1 MRHMHPFLQK
11 QLLDYGIFVVEQ
23 AGNES
28 FNRGM
33 LMNIG
38 ALESVKLCPC
48 ECLIFHDIDL
58 LPEDDRNLY
67 ACREQPLHL
76 SVAYNTFNYKLPYED
91 FFGGVNAILVGHFRQ
106 VNGFSNKFWG
116 WGGEDDDLANRIK
129 YHGLSI
135 SRNPANIS
143 RYTMIKHE
151 KEKPNPHRFEMV
163 RSGQG
168 RFTSDGL
175 NSVQYRVL
183 DVQPRR
189 LYTWIYVELM
199 KV

>member
-1 MRHMHPFLQK
+1 
-11 QLLDYGIFVVEQ
+11 
-23 AGNES
+23 
-28 FNRGM
+28 M

-38 ALESVKLCPC
+38 ALESVKLWPC

-76 SVAYNTFNYKLPYED
+76 SAAYNTFNYKLLYED
-91 FFGGVNAILVGHFRQ
+91 FFGGVNAISVGHFQR

-116 WGGEDDDLANRIK
+116 WGAEDDDLANRIK

-143 RYTMIKHE
+143 RYTMIRHE
-151 KEKPNPHRFEMV
+151 KEKPNPHRVETL
-163 RSGQG
+163 RSGQNSY
-168 RFTSDGL
+168 TSDGL
-175 NSVQYRVL
+175 NSLQYRVL